1 MSKSNNNWFNKR
13 YLRSIDN
20 LHLWNG
26 NPRLNPDDT
35 HTTLADF
42 VNDITEEPGDRD
54 NFIDLVKSIVANG
67 FIQADPIVIWQDE
80 KSKNFY
86 VAEGNRRVLALK
98 LLREPLKAP
107 KSIRSTIVQCSN
119 TWERVDKIYVN
130 IAPSF
135 EDAEWYISQRN
146 STSSIQKRWSR
157 LQQMRW
163 IESLYE
169 KYGDNEESLSRK
181 ANMTIGEIEP
191 LVRTIKLLNLVRE
204 KEVKEALSVQEFEA
218 ATSHNFPMTILERFF
233 NITKVRNKWG
243 IEFDGPTISFK
254 NRAGFLSAFVQVIR
268 GIVNSDADVKID
280 TRTVSADSIDDLLK
294 KLPQVDLTVDDHY
307 SVGEKLDSN
316 AKEPSESGESK
327 SKPSDLKGDLNRNHL
342 IPKFYKL
349 NTSNARLSMMFSELQ
364 RLSDNSYKSVC
375 AAALRVFLDLSVL
388 DYIRAENLEAPMKAY
403 FHSDLRS
410 IILKS
415 RLDYLSQNSKLKN
428 NKDAVKVLKGL
439 INDKEQY
446 SLDILNGYI
455 HSNKTE
461 YLIKQYINGFWEHI
475 LPLLQAILDI
485 KELPVV

>member
-1 MSKSNNNWFNKR
+1 MSNSDWFNKR

-20 LHLWNG
+20 LHLWNK

-42 VNDITEEPGDRD
+42 VNDIIEEPGDRD
-54 NFIDLVKSIVANG
+54 NFIDLVKSIASNG

-80 KSKNFY
+80 SSKIFF

-107 KSIRSTIVQCSN
+107 KSIRSTVTQCSN
-119 TWERVDKIYVN
+119 IWKRIDKIYVN

-146 STSSIQKRWSR
+146 STSTIQKRWSR

-163 IESLYE
+163 IETLYE
-169 KYGDNEESLSRK
+169 KYGDNEELLSQK

-204 KEVKEALSVQEFEA
+204 EEVRSVLSSQEFEA

-233 NITKVRNKWG
+233 NIIKVREKWG
-243 IEFDGPTISFK
+243 IEFDGSTISFK
-254 NRAGFLSAFVQVIR
+254 NRAGFLSAFAQVIR
-268 GIVNSDADVKID
+268 GIVSPDAEIKID
-280 TRTVSADSIDDLLK
+280 TRTVSAETIDDLLD
-294 KLPQVDLTVDDHY
+294 KLPRVDLSIDDRF
-307 SVGEKLDSN
+307 SVGDKPDTQT
-316 AKEPSESGESK
+316 KEPSEPEEP
-327 SKPSDLKGDLNRNHL
+327 KPKPRDLKGDLNRNHL

-349 NTSNARLSMMFSELQ
+349 NTSNARLSTMFSELQ
-364 RLSDNSYKSVC
+364 RLSINRYTSVC

-388 DYIRAENLEAPMKAY
+388 DYIRAENLEPSMKSA
-403 FHSDLRS
+403 FHTDLRG

-428 NKDAVKVLKGL
+428 NKEAVKVLKGL

-475 LPLLQAILDI
+475 LPLLEAILDV
-485 KELPVV
+485 KEISEG